1 MEKKKFAPIVL
12 FTYNRLD
19 CLVKVVNSLKKNS
32 ESKRSYLYIFSDGAK
47 NNEID
52 KKRIIEVRKFIRHI
66 KGFKRI
72 FITENAQNQ
81 DLSINIINGVTKIF
95 NKFNKAI
102 IIEDD
107 IQVSRYFL
115 QFMNDA
121 LDLYKNDKNVAS
133 IHGYQY
139 PILFPKNFSDT
150 FFLKGADCWGWAT
163 WKRAWSFFEKDS
175 LKLYL
180 KFKNNK
186 KLIKEFN
193 YGNSYNFFKMLKNHS
208 KGKVN
213 SWAIRW
219 YASTF
224 LRNMYTLYP
233 KKSYVKNLGFD
244 YKGTHPNNFFFN
256 HSELQNKFK
265 KIERVP
271 LVENELYKEKLKYFF
286 KRQKILRLIY
296 LIKYLVIKKVFNIL
310 INK

>member
-1 MEKKKFAPIVL
+1 VEKKNFAPIVL

-19 CLVKVVNSLKKNS
+19 CLVKVINSLKKNS
-32 ESKRSYLYIFSDGAK
+32 ESKRSYLFIFSDGAK

-66 KGFKRI
+66 EGFKKI

-81 DLSINIINGVTKIF
+81 SLSINIINGVTKIF

-121 LDLYKNDKNVAS
+121 LDIYGNDKNVAS

-139 PILFPKNFSDT
+139 PISFPKNFSDT

-163 WKRAWSFFEKDS
+163 WKRSWKFFEKES
-175 LKLYL
+175 SKLYL
-180 KFKNNK
+180 KIKSDS
-186 KLIKEFN
+186 KLTKEFN
-193 YGNSYNFFKMLKNHS
+193 YGNSYNFLKMLDDQS

-219 YASTF
+219 YASAF
-224 LRNMYTLYP
+224 LNNMYTLYP
-233 KKSYVKNLGFD
+233 KKSYVKNLGFGN
-244 YKGTHPNNFFFN
+244 KGTHSNNFFFEN
-256 HSELQNKFK
+256 SKFK
-265 KIERVP
+265 ILNNKI
-271 LVENELYKEKLKYFF
+271 N
-286 KRQKILRLIY
+286 
-296 LIKYLVIKKVFNIL
+296 
-310 INK
+310 